1 MPFSDFAKVRN
12 VRPEISLDGDG
23 ITFDEEELTAA
34 LGKLDKLDIF
44 NLATPT
50 STECPEEEPMMDFLE
65 EDEKEA
71 ENLEEDVQPIIS
83 SASAIRRCR
92 LREHRREM
100 VREYLT
106 KHGFRDANQP
116 KSTHSSFF
124 RTETIYPIHHA
135 AKLGH
140 HLMVRELLRFGVDRE
155 VTTSRGRTAYDLAAE
170 ANKFDSH
177 RMAAAD
183 LEMALT
189 SLFSE
194 VGSVVHIPDSR
205 GGEPLLALLRRR
217 ASSEISLA
225 GTDFTGLYKANLG
238 MEALQKLRQDAGMA
252 EFAWRTF
259 LQLLSS
265 ALHGQEGCATAAS
278 SCAAGKRL
286 ELRFRLE
293 SAVLAA
299 HLDLEAIAS
308 MPSSTEAQGFLKGLR
323 GFVLDALAAES
334 SAEAAKDS
342 SKSLERESE
351 ADQKRIMVE
360 SIRRRGET
368 QYCRRFHTCSRNWH
382 QPFVLA
388 PVLHL
393 IKQLSRHAARLVRH
407 LEALRPCTMEKI
419 RPSCFGSGEDIVRLR
434 WHRHPQ
440 NPEGNGRELR
450 CPVANSMALYTTQQ
464 LLLSVWDEVYV
475 EAVLLLCFCIGF
487 FLIRIAQRKLVRPF
501 SEMKRSPKG
510 EAKCRMPAS
519 QRCQRSD
526 SPLQPLPQ
534 LQIALDEQNA
544 NVAAEAASALLLA
557 ASPPPPS
564 DLASLFEL
572 LRRSRGPEGA
582 AKMLK
587 RLPQGTLTIRSI
599 TVLAQGAALA
609 RDGAALLEVARVSR
623 ESVHLPPGCCEAL
636 LRGFA
641 SCGDAAGHREA
652 SEALLANLC
661 PSEAFLCGLLAL
673 CATSQAVRLAE
684 QFASFG
690 VARYG
695 PCLPLYSSLLKVYSQ
710 AKLWDKACD
719 LHADFLKAGIAPDTA
734 TYGALIK
741 AAVEGGHQS
750 LARHLFQESK
760 NPDVMNVMSMIRSAG
775 RDRNIAK
782 ALSLLAELQG
792 TSELDATTYN
802 CALEACVACGD
813 RKAAEDLMQN
823 MTKAGHVDVVSYN
836 TYVKLLLAVQDH
848 TQVKITLEDMRSRGI
863 QPNVVTYNSLIKAS
877 QQNPRQSW
885 RLVQEMQGAGLE
897 PDAFTCSILA
907 AGLRHSPTSQGLDQ
921 ILELMFKGGIV
932 LDEVLLNC
940 LLDVCIRLKDPS
952 RLPELLRRWETTGLA
967 PSPHACVMLMRA
979 HGHARNLPEA
989 WRLWRRLLDE
999 DTMPTEDAFMSMVD
1013 ACLAT
1018 SDVKAALRVFK
1029 ESRAFLAGFPRAA
1042 VAFAL
1047 AVKAATASQ
1056 QLTAA
1061 VELYEETKGALRLTA
1076 VTYNTLIDA
1085 LVRAG
1090 DLKRAMQ
1097 LFRDMACQDTGPDLI
1112 SFSILIKGFASSG
1125 DLETAILLMG
1135 QMQGQGIQPDSI
1147 LFNSILHGCAR
1158 SQRRAL
1164 TEEVLAD
1171 MEKAGVAPSN
1181 FTVSILVKLYGRCGD
1196 LPAALEV
1203 IEDYPKRF
1211 GFRLNTQAYTCL
1223 MSTCIWSGDLPKAFD
1238 AYQRMLE
1245 DGMEADGKTF
1255 ETLLSGCVKFGE
1267 AIRASQV
1274 LADALSC
1281 SVRLNRETLE
1291 SAVVMAHNRNPDVA
1305 SEMISRMTQAGLQ
1318 PSGRLVA
1325 TMAREPCGARGGR
1338 RNTRGWKKSA
1348 KEVC

>member
-1 MPFSDFAKVRN
+1 
-12 VRPEISLDGDG
+12 
-23 ITFDEEELTAA
+23 
-34 LGKLDKLDIF
+34 
-44 NLATPT
+44 
-50 STECPEEEPMMDFLE
+50 
-65 EDEKEA
+65 
-71 ENLEEDVQPIIS
+71 
-83 SASAIRRCR
+83 
-92 LREHRREM
+92 
-100 VREYLT
+100 
-106 KHGFRDANQP
+106 
-116 KSTHSSFF
+116 
-124 RTETIYPIHHA
+124 
-135 AKLGH
+135 
-140 HLMVRELLRFGVDRE
+140 
-155 VTTSRGRTAYDLAAE
+155 
-170 ANKFDSH
+170 
-177 RMAAAD
+177 
-183 LEMALT
+183 
-189 SLFSE
+189 
-194 VGSVVHIPDSR
+194 
-205 GGEPLLALLRRR
+205 
-217 ASSEISLA
+217 
-225 GTDFTGLYKANLG
+225 
-238 MEALQKLRQDAGMA
+238 
-252 EFAWRTF
+252 
-259 LQLLSS
+259 
-265 ALHGQEGCATAAS
+265 
-278 SCAAGKRL
+278 
-286 ELRFRLE
+286 
-293 SAVLAA
+293 
-299 HLDLEAIAS
+299 
-308 MPSSTEAQGFLKGLR
+308 
-323 GFVLDALAAES
+323 
-334 SAEAAKDS
+334 
-342 SKSLERESE
+342 
-351 ADQKRIMVE
+351 
-360 SIRRRGET
+360 
-368 QYCRRFHTCSRNWH
+368 
-382 QPFVLA
+382 
-388 PVLHL
+388 
-393 IKQLSRHAARLVRH
+393 
-407 LEALRPCTMEKI
+407 
-419 RPSCFGSGEDIVRLR
+419 
-434 WHRHPQ
+434 
-440 NPEGNGRELR
+440 
-450 CPVANSMALYTTQQ
+450 MALYATQQ

-475 EAVLLLCFCIGF
+475 EAVLLLCFCFGF
-487 FLIRIAQRKLVRPF
+487 FLIRVAQRKLVRPF

-510 EAKCRMPAS
+510 EADKCRTPKAS
-519 QRCQRSD
+519 QRSD

-534 LQIALDEQNA
+534 LLQTALDEQNA
-544 NVAAEAASALLLA
+544 NVAAEAASALLSA
-557 ASPPPPS
+557 ASPPPAS
-564 DLASLFEL
+564 DLASLFDL

-587 RLPQGTLTIRSI
+587 RLPQGALTIRSI
-599 TVLAQGAALA
+599 TVLAQGASLA

-652 SEALLANLC
+652 AETLLANLC
-661 PSEAFLCGLLAL
+661 PSEALLCGLLAL

-690 VARYG
+690 VARCG
-695 PCLPLYSSLLKVYSQ
+695 PSLPLYSSLLKVYSQ
-710 AKLWDKACD
+710 SKLWDKACD
-719 LHADFLKAGIAPDTA
+719 LHADFEKAGIAPDTA

-741 AAVEGGHQS
+741 AAVEGGRQS
-750 LARHLFQESK
+750 LARHLFQECK

-775 RDRNIAK
+775 RDRDVAK
-782 ALSLLAELQG
+782 ALSLLAELQR

-813 RKAAEDLMQN
+813 RKAAENLMQK

-836 TYVKLLLAVQDH
+836 TYMKLLLAMQDH

-863 QPNVVTYNSLIKAS
+863 KPNVVTYNSLIKAS

-885 RLVQEMQGAGLE
+885 RLVQEMQRAGLE

-907 AGLRHSPTSQGLDQ
+907 AGLRHSPTSQDLDQ
-921 ILELMFKGGIV
+921 ILELMSKGGIV

-940 LLDVCIRLKDPS
+940 LLDVCIRLKDLS

-967 PSPHACVMLMRA
+967 PSPHASVMLMRA

-989 WRLWRRLLDE
+989 WRLWRRLLDD
-999 DTMPTEDAFMSMVD
+999 DTELTEDAFMSMVD

-1029 ESRAFLAGFPRAA
+1029 ESRALLAGFPRAA

-1056 QLTAA
+1056 QLAAA

-1125 DLETAILLMG
+1125 DLETAILLLG

-1223 MSTCIWSGDLPKAFD
+1223 MSTCIWSGDLRKAFD

-1245 DGMEADGKTF
+1245 DGVEADGKTF
-1255 ETLLSGCVKFGE
+1255 ETLLSGCVKYGE

-1291 SAVVMAHNRNPDVA
+1291 SAVVMAHNRNPDAA
-1305 SEMISRMTQAGLQ
+1305 SEMIGRMTQAGLQ

-1325 TMAREPCGARGGR
+1325 TMAREPCSVRGGR
-1338 RNTRGWKKSA
+1338 RNTRGWKKSG